1 VTEKKKR
8 NTELETKLREYE
20 NGTPPS
26 EIYLS
31 SQDRQILDWHFAN
44 LEFANA
50 TPLKELSLKHWDQDD
65 DFEFIGHHTTV
76 LNGYSSVPI
85 ALARDLDIR
94 LDTAVKKIK
103 YWDGGVEITAENLNT
118 NNSQVV
124 HKADIVLSTLT
135 LGVLKIAIEE
145 TSNQENTVRFDP
157 PLPQWKQV
165 AIKRLGFG
173 NLNKVILCF
182 DRVFWEPDINLF
194 GHVGSTT
201 ASRGELFLFWNI
213 YQLPVLLALVAG
225 QSAHIMENV
234 SDDVI
239 VGRCIAVLKGI
250 FGDKVVPQPKETV
263 VTRWRADPWARG
275 SYSYV
280 KTGSS
285 GTDYDLLAAPV
296 KPKSS
301 NNDKNEDNEYDEG
314 DNDDKTLPRLFF
326 GGEHTIRNYPATVH
340 GALLSGLREG
350 GRIAD
355 YYIGKIPQDPEIGA
369 TFDMKKDD
377 DDDVVFLDATK

>member
-1 VTEKKKR
+1 
-8 NTELETKLREYE
+8 
-20 NGTPPS
+20 
-26 EIYLS
+26 
-31 SQDRQILDWHFAN
+31 
-44 LEFANA
+44 
-50 TPLKELSLKHWDQDD
+50 LKELSLKHWDQDD

-124 HKADIVLSTLT
+124 YKADIVLSTLT

-250 FGDKVVPQPKETV
+250 FGDKVVPQPKETI

-355 YYIGKIPQDPEIGA
+355 YYIGKIPQDPEIDA
-369 TFDMKKDD
+369 TFNIKKDD

>member
-1 VTEKKKR
+1 MTEKKKR